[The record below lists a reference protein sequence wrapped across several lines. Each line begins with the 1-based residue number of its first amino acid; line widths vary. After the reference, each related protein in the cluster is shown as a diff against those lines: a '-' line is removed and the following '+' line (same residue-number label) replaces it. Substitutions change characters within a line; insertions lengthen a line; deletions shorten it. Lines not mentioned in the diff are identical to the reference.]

1 MLLYSVLGG
10 IALLLILLL
19 LVPLEAGADYRLENK
34 VQTLRIRIRI
44 LGIPIS
50 VKVPI
55 QKDEKKLARE
65 TKQEV
70 KEAERHLTPK
80 AFIKF
85 SKELYHA
92 YQETEDEWKAILRKI
107 RARLICKEIYFTIR
121 YGTTNPARTGLLNGA
136 IWTAGTMILK
146 ILDSALNVSQKTL
159 EVYPE
164 FNRTCMCIHMKGSF
178 RFRVID
184 AAIFALKTLKLVKL
198 MKSKIKTE
206 I

>member
-1 MLLYSVLGG
+1 MLLCSVLGG

-19 LVPLEAGADYRLENK
+19 LVPLEVGADYSLDNK
-34 VQTLRIRIRI
+34 IQTLRIRIRV

-55 QKDEKKLARE
+55 QKDEKKLVRE
-65 TKQEV
+65 TKQEA
-70 KEAERHLTPK
+70 KEAERYLTPK
-80 AFIKF
+80 TFISF
-85 SKELYHA
+85 SKDLYHA
-92 YQETEDEWKAILRKI
+92 YRETEDEWKAILRNI
-107 RARLICKEIYFTIR
+107 RARFVCKEISFTIR

-136 IWTAGTMILK
+136 IWTAGSMILK
-146 ILDSALNVSQKTL
+146 ILDSALNVSQKKL

-178 RFRVID
+178 RFKVID
-184 AAIFALKTLKLVKL
+184 VAIFILKIIKLVKL
-198 MKSKIKTE
+198 MKSKIKKE